1 MRQKITNLSRETEE
15 ITKMLRETE
24 EVTKNLGETEEI
36 LTKISVRWAKLQL
49 RESEIAEIKF

>member
-1 MRQKITNLSRETEE
+1 MSHETEE
-15 ITKMLRETE
+15 VTKKLRETE